1 MRLYFRLARKSLQS
15 AEFGVF
21 ASPTTPR
28 YSAEI
33 TTSADGGRYCGSRR
47 RVTWRL
53 RGRCSQRS
61 RERESVAAPLA
72 WPKIG
77 PSWRRVRARARQRR
91 SLLALLCAN
100 TSSADLAPG
109 PCVVGTAF
117 EPRLRRGPVRP
128 ACNFTAALMPATGF
142 PADGCG
148 GVSPM
153 TALLPSGSAFW
164 ITAVFLRG
172 LGCS

>member
-1 MRLYFRLARKSLQS
+1 MYFRLSRKPSPSS
-15 AEFGVF
+15 ASGVWGICITHDAAVF
-21 ASPTTPR
+21 SRDNDLWRWRTLLREQAPR
-28 YSAEI
+28 YVA
-33 TTSADGGRYCGSRR
+33 
-47 RVTWRL
+47 VTRAI
-53 RGRCSQRS
+53 QRS

-117 EPRLRRGPVRP
+117 QPRLRRGPVRP

-153 TALLPSGSAFW
+153 TALLPSGSASW